1 MDFALTPA
9 ASSASLQG
17 SSSALTLSQFIF
29 SHKLSNGEA
38 LTWQQFSPTSGSDS
52 KPRPFRFAREASRN
66 ETLGAL
72 GSVGPIAL
80 SRKFNQDNSLGSD
93 STTY

>member
-1 MDFALTPA
+1 M
-9 ASSASLQG
+9 
-17 SSSALTLSQFIF
+17 TLSHFIF

-38 LTWQQFSPTSGSDS
+38 LTWQQFSPTFGSDS

-66 ETLGAL
+66 KTLEASL

-80 SRKFNQDNSLGSD
+80 SRKFNQDHSLGSE
-93 STTY
+93 STT